1 MINYLQGILL
11 ERRVEGCT
19 LLTSGGVGYELR
31 LPAGALE
38 RLPETGQEV
47 GLYVRTLVREDAIEL
62 FGFSDK
68 DEQEV
73 FSLLISVSK
82 LGPKIALAILSTF
95 DPQSLRET
103 VLREDAQALTRVPG
117 IGQKSAKRL
126 IWELKDKFQGWGPE
140 VSGPGK
146 ISGTR
151 QTTFSDAL
159 AGLVNLGYKEG
170 EIRSVLSRVLEQ
182 DPDLIVGEAI
192 RAVLRQLKTEAD
204 P

>member
-11 ERRVEGCT
+11 ERRIEGCT
-19 LLTSGGVGYELR
+19 LLTPGGVGYELR

-68 DEQEV
+68 DEQDV

-103 VLREDAQALTRVPG
+103 VVREDAQALTRVPG

-140 VSGPGK
+140 VSGLGK
-146 ISGTR
+146 SSGTR

-170 EIRSVLSRVLEQ
+170 EIRSVLSQVLEQ

-192 RAVLRQLKTEAD
+192 RAVLRQLKTEGD